1 MKMPATKRQIHLG
14 FTPDPFPEGTH
25 ICHLYNDDDLLRRFL
40 HAYITSG
47 IAEGEWVEH
56 FPNVPTSEDLER
68 IVAELGIRQF
78 VDQGPGKF
86 VMQPVLD
93 WCCRDGKFDPDR
105 HFERFRDTY
114 RRSQVCGY
122 AGARIAAEMTWA
134 SRGMPGSER
143 LVEFEAG
150 LNNLVKDVPITLHC
164 YYDTRKFDGKTL
176 FDVLNVHPIIVVQ
189 GQVMRNPFY
198 VTPEQ
203 FFAQGNDTSRQ

>member
-1 MKMPATKRQIHLG
+1 MKMPETKRQIHLG

-47 IAEGEWVEH
+47 IAEGELVEH
-56 FPNVPTSEDLER
+56 FPDVPTSEDLER
-68 IVAELGIRQF
+68 VVAELGIRQF
-78 VDQGPGKF
+78 VEQGPGKL
-86 VMQPVLD
+86 VMRPVHEWYCQDGQFNPHTQLERI
-93 WCCRDGKFDPDR
+93 RDV
-105 HFERFRDTY
+105 Y
-114 RRSQVCGY
+114 RRSQACGY

-134 SRGMPGSER
+134 LPGMPGSER
-143 LVEFEAG
+143 LVEYEVR

-176 FDVLNVHPIIVVQ
+176 FEVLNVHPIIVVQ

-198 VTPEQ
+198 VSPEQ
-203 FFAQGNDTSRQ
+203 FFAQGNDTFQQ